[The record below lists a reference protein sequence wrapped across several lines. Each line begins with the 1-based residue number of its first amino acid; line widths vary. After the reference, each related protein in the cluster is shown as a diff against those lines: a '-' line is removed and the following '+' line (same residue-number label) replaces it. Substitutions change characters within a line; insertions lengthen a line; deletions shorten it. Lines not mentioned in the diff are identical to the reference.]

1 MKNKKNVSPL
11 KKLLLIFVCLYS
23 TNVLGQEIYVKK
35 GFSLEIKNTD
45 PDLNQSVKQSL
56 IDTYFAVYP
65 VLARYYNAN
74 SVKEVTFLID
84 TSYAGVAEAGGR
96 QVRINPKWLKQH
108 PNDFDLVTHEV
119 MHLVQ
124 NYPADAGPW
133 WLTEGI
139 ADYVRYVFGVDNALG
154 GWSLPEYAPD
164 QNYDNSY
171 RITARFLLWIENEV
185 QPGAVKQLD
194 HAMRTKTYKPEIWQQ
209 ITGLSV
215 DELWAKYAANPKI

>member
-1 MKNKKNVSPL
+1 MKNKKNVSSL
-11 KKLLLIFVCLYS
+11 KRLLLILVCLYS
-23 TNVLGQEIYVKK
+23 TNVLSQEIYSKK

-65 VLARYYNAN
+65 VLARYYNIHTA
-74 SVKEVTFLID
+74 KEVTFLID
-84 TSYAGVAEAGGR
+84 TSYTGVAEAGGR

-108 PNDFDLVTHEV
+108 PNDFDLITHEV

-124 NYPADAGPW
+124 NYPSDAGPW

-154 GWSLPEYAPD
+154 GWSLPEYSPD

-185 QPGAVKQLD
+185 KPGTVKQLD
-194 HAMRTKTYKPEIWQQ
+194 HAMRTRTYKPESWRE

-215 DELWAKYAANPKI
+215 DELWAKYAANPEI